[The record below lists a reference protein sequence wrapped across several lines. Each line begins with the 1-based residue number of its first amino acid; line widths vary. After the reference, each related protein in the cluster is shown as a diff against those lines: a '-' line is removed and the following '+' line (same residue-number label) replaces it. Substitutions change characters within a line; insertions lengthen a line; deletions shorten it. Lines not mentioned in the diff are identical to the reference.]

1 MKKINDEELMNVTG
15 GGFNVGIVAGI
26 AATMAFVIGI
36 FDGIVRPLKC
46 R

>member
-1 MKKINDEELMNVTG
+1 MKNLNDNELMHVDG
-15 GGFNVGIVAGI
+15 GGINFGMVALISGALTLI
-26 AATMAFVIGI
+26 IGI

>member
-1 MKKINDEELMNVTG
+1 MKNLNDNELMNVNG
-15 GGFNVGIVAGI
+15 GAVNIGIIAGI
-26 AATMAFVIGI
+26 SIGIAFIVGI